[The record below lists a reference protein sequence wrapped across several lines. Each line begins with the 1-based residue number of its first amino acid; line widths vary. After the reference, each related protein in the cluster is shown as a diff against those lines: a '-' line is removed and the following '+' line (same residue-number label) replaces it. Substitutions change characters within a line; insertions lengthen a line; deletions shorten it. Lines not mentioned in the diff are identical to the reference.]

1 MLFLDRNIC
10 CGYSLESPRRG
21 DSNEYPQHMFLWRT
35 IKSCSLII
43 IRYPPYLFYCRQT
56 QRLTSKVEV
65 KSNNAL
71 YGPFCRTCI
80 SMGDLGVQVSVRLSV
95 CQQLPWIPC
104 EHNSSYSFVPIFLFW
119 NFAGVFFTVWGC
131 ACGLN
136 IIVKLFF
143 VTFST
148 LNLVIFLPQC
158 TVYSKTVG
166 LPDKTGKFW
175 KCPTI
180 FFSLSV
186 HLSDKFLIVS

>member
-1 MLFLDRNIC
+1 MENYKKLFFNYHQIPAISVLLQTDAKV
-10 CGYSLESPRRG
+10 
-21 DSNEYPQHMFLWRT
+21 D
-35 IKSCSLII
+35 IKSWGQIQQCSIW
-43 IRYPPYLFYCRQT
+43 T
-56 QRLTSKVEV
+56 
-65 KSNNAL
+65 
-71 YGPFCRTCI
+71 FCRTCI

-119 NFAGVFFTVWGC
+119 NFAGVFFTVWGW
-131 ACGLN
+131 ACCLN

-148 LNLVIFLPQC
+148 LNLVIFWPQC

-186 HLSDKFLIVS
+186 RLSDKFLIVS